1 MVGTWKTAAMRITFI
16 LPVFSRLPSGGFR
29 VVYEYANRLAR
40 RGHQV
45 TVVHEQWYEG
55 WHKPAKHVY
64 EIARDR
70 WHSRRP
76 GGLTD
81 WLRWMPIDRE
91 VKMTMVEKLEP
102 RRLPEADVVVA
113 TYWTT
118 ARLLPQLAARQGS
131 PVHLVQGYE
140 IWGVEDPAQV
150 DDVLRS
156 EVPKVAVSHYLAG
169 LLHDLGVP
177 REKVSVV
184 HNGLDHSV
192 YRPPAHDGPRGAS
205 VSLLVGSGPQK
216 GSSAAIAALQQVRE
230 QHPELE
236 VNAFGPEKRPSRL
249 PDWAR
254 YSRAR
259 NGREQASRTYQA
271 SAIHLCSSVQEGWG
285 FPVAEAMACGTAV
298 VSTRNGGVEDFCTD
312 EENSLLV
319 DVGDVDAMAE
329 AVLRLIRDPEL
340 LNRLAAAGIR
350 TASSMSWDDA
360 TDSFLKAATRSA
372 RR

>member
-1 MVGTWKTAAMRITFI
+1 MRITFI

-29 VVYEYANRLAR
+29 VVYEYANRLVR

-55 WHKPAKHVY
+55 WHRPVKHLH

-70 WHSRRP
+70 WHNRRP

-81 WLRWMPIDRE
+81 WLRWMPIDRD
-91 VKMTMVEKLEP
+91 VRMTMVEKLEP
-102 RRLPEADVVVA
+102 HRLPEADVVVA

-118 ARLLPQLAARQGS
+118 ARLLQRLSARQGR

-140 IWGVEDPAQV
+140 IWGVDDPTQV

-156 EVPKVAVSHYLAG
+156 AVPKVAVSGYLAR

-177 REKVSVV
+177 PGQVSVV
-184 HNGLDHSV
+184 QNGLDHAV
-192 YRPPAHDGPRGAS
+192 YRPPAPDGPRGTS
-205 VSLLVGSGPQK
+205 VSVLAGTGPQK
-216 GSSAAIAALQQVRE
+216 GTSTAIAALERVRA
-230 QHPELE
+230 QHPDLE
-236 VNAFGPEKRPSRL
+236 VNAFGAEKRPPWL
-249 PDWAR
+249 PGWAR

-259 NGREQASRTYQA
+259 NGREQASRAYQA

-298 VSTRNGGVEDFCTD
+298 VTTRNGGVEDFCVH
-312 EENSLLV
+312 ERNSLLV
-319 DVGDVDAMAE
+319 DVGDVDGMAE

-340 LNRLAAAGIR
+340 RHRLVEAGVR
-350 TASSMSWDDA
+350 TASSMSWDNS
-360 TDSFLKAATRSA
+360 TDSFLKALEATATTS
-372 RR
+372 